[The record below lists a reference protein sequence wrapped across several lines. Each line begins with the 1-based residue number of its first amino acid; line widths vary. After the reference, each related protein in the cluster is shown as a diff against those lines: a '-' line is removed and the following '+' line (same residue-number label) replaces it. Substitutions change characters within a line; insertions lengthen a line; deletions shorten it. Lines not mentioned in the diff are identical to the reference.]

1 MMTAFHSLACLASL
15 LYSKNVTKTSVTGFS
30 SPFAH
35 RRTHRPH
42 PAVFLR
48 PYAIAPMSGDGREG
62 ASPAGFL
69 CHRSANPAICRSP
82 RLAAGRGVTDIGGHN
97 MANISH
103 PAHSAQTFPVTRKE
117 ARRAARLW
125 FSGTPTVSLAKWRQQ
140 SCRKHCEVLPA
151 LDDRQSAFNEAF
163 NQEIAKI
170 IAGGRHE

>member
-1 MMTAFHSLACLASL
+1 MMTLAHNPMMLHNCFVA
-15 LYSKNVTKTSVTGFS
+15 KTKATGFS
-30 SPFAH
+30 SPYDP

-42 PAVFLR
+42 LAVFLR
-48 PYAIAPMSGDGREG
+48 PYAMASFMGGDGGG
-62 ASPAGFL
+62 AFGRAGSL
-69 CHRSANPAICRSP
+69 GRRSANPAICRPP
-82 RLAAGRGVTDIGGHN
+82 RLAAGRGATIQGGHN

-103 PAHSAQTFPVTRKE
+103 PAHSAQTFPITRKE

-125 FSGTPTVSLAKWRQQ
+125 FSGTPTVSLAQWRQQ

-170 IAGGRHE
+170 IAGGTHHA